1 MASLNKVHLI
11 GNLGKDPVLNYTNTG
26 MAICNFSIA
35 TTKTYKDKKT
45 TSWHNI
51 TLFGKTAEAASKF
64 LKKGN
69 PVYIEGE
76 IDYQTWTD
84 KDGTQQHNTVIVGN
98 VMQFLSARQSGDI
111 ASGNA
116 ASQQEASQQ
125 EVYIPPQD
133 DLPF

>member
-11 GNLGKDPVLNYTNTG
+11 GNLGKDPVLNYTSTG

-64 LKKGN
+64 LKKGH

-84 KDGTQQHNTVIVGN
+84 KDGTQKHKTVIVGN

-111 ASGNA
+111 ASGN
-116 ASQQEASQQ
+116 EALQQ